1 MKLCIQTKRQSDKI
15 MRKKIYKYLPFLFI
29 AVLSGS
35 TFGVEKHPEDR
46 TIAYQSCPA
55 KTFEDFAVLFSNN
68 VDFQR
73 AYTHFPLK
81 KMEVDDSGEELK
93 TIINL
98 KNKEQIS
105 FPVIPNEAERENKG
119 LELHV
124 IDDPIKNHQIR
135 LVKPDTDYQ
144 VDYFFFGSVHNS
156 VSFQ

>member
-105 FPVIPNEAERENKG
+105 FPVIPNEAERENKEFNNIFFQN
-119 LELHV
+119 LNDTRKLLSNYNYN
-124 IDDPIKNHQIR
+124 KNLQYNNFNNIIN
-135 LVKPDTDYQ
+135 DI
-144 VDYFFFGSVHNS
+144 NI
-156 VSFQ
+156 